1 CMPPRFGGMSTAA
14 SAVSFLVGGL
24 IPFLGLLGP
33 TATTR
38 IWLMVAVTFAGLAL
52 AGVLGAT
59 AAGTTATRPALRVLI
74 GGGLAMA
81 VTAAVGQLAHV
92 SGI

>member
-1 CMPPRFGGMSTAA
+1 M
-14 SAVSFLVGGL
+14 
-24 IPFLGLLGP
+24 
-33 TATTR
+33 
-38 IWLMVAVTFAGLAL
+38 
-52 AGVLGAT
+52 
-59 AAGTTATRPALRVLI
+59 TRPALRVLI